1 MLSTSAL
8 EDAVNKCIRIL
19 PKMFFKFLG
28 AQLTNKLWTR
38 FPPDSHLHRRKN
50 LLHLASHA
58 QQLQCKGY
66 RGHLSKRS
74 APLQHSMEVGLSKL
88 SEFLWQP
95 TSMSTNKIKRVHRP
109 TLTDSIVTIL
119 SINILG
125 QSVSKH
131 ANVQKLRPQKC
142 YLLDGFLALH
152 FSIFPPLQPDVHK
165 YWDSLTSMWKKRST
179 SGNWTFTATCQAI
192 FEVCCAEPFH
202 QALDATLEGGH
213 IGTRRATVM
222 RWDQQQ
228 WTKSWLTNSKS
239 VGSMKQ
245 RK

>member
-1 MLSTSAL
+1 MHQNANNPTSKCIL
-8 EDAVNKCIRIL
+8 ENAVNKCIRIL
-19 PKMFFKFLG
+19 AKMFFKFLG

-50 LLHLASHA
+50 LLHLTSHA

-66 RGHLSKRS
+66 RGHLSRQS
-74 APLQHSMEVGLSKL
+74 APLQHCMDVGIEKL
-88 SEFLWQP
+88 SAFLWP
-95 TSMSTNKIKRVHRP
+95 TTMSTNKIKRVHGP

-119 SINILG
+119 IINILG

-165 YWDSLTSMWKKRST
+165 YWDSLTSM
-179 SGNWTFTATCQAI
+179 
-192 FEVCCAEPFH
+192 
-202 QALDATLEGGH
+202 
-213 IGTRRATVM
+213 
-222 RWDQQQ
+222 
-228 WTKSWLTNSKS
+228 
-239 VGSMKQ
+239 
-245 RK
+245 

>member
-1 MLSTSAL
+1 MRLLLANRIPQDTQQQPNPLNLSSEVKFLSELLLQPQKIDTSWNATGNSKIAKVCTKMQTTQQANAYGKMLSTSAL

-165 YWDSLTSMWKKRST
+165 YWDSLTSM
-179 SGNWTFTATCQAI
+179 
-192 FEVCCAEPFH
+192 
-202 QALDATLEGGH
+202 
-213 IGTRRATVM
+213 
-222 RWDQQQ
+222 
-228 WTKSWLTNSKS
+228 
-239 VGSMKQ
+239 
-245 RK
+245 